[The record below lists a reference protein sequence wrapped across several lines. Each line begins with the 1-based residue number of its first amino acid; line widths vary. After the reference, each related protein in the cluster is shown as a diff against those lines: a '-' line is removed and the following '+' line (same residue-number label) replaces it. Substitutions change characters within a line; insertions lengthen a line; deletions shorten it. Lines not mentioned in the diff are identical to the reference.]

1 MALRSSIG
9 NTTRFTTSQLLPVS
23 LLGADVADR
32 GWEDCAAYFAV
43 EVFGEVFAAIS
54 SHTIPNEECLACFLA
69 MMGDLR
75 WSRYEQCAE
84 SNCSAHSVALDELI
98 TFEVHP

>member
-9 NTTRFTTSQLLPVS
+9 EHNTVHHFPTVPVS